1 MALALLVLSFAT
13 PVALGE
19 SWRHY
24 SDPQLGLAID
34 VPVDGFEAAPDS
46 GSAAALRLVDTA
58 ADALIEV
65 FGGTNRD
72 GLSLRG
78 FADLVAGAD
87 RIAEVT
93 YRTGGRTWFVL
104 SGYYRRDGHEER
116 ELIFYSKF
124 MFSPDLR
131 RFSGFEINY
140 PAAQKRRFDPVVAR
154 LEASMRSPP

>member
-1 MALALLVLSFAT
+1 MIALFAALAMPPAW
-13 PVALGE
+13 AAE
-19 SWRHY
+19 WRHY
-24 SDPQLGLAID
+24 SDPQLGLSID
-34 VPVDGFEAAPDS
+34 LPAEGFEAAPDS

-58 ADALIEV
+58 DDALIEV
-65 FGGTNRD
+65 FGGVNRD
-72 GLSLRG
+72 GLTLRG
-78 FADLVAGAD
+78 FADLVAAAD

-104 SGYYRRDGHEER
+104 SGYYRREGHGDQ

-140 PAAQKRRFDPVVAR
+140 PVALKRRFDPIVAR
-154 LEASMRSPP
+154 LESSMRAPS